1 MVDLSRSRR
10 ATTTNGNSGPDST
23 RKDVES
29 VAQVVVRVARGT
41 NRRNWTIQT
50 RETKA
55 AFVCLSI
62 ASGGASFEQEWDSHA
77 RASSPGE
84 TPSPIDDVIPR
95 FSSAKTFNMEAKKE
109 RHSPH
114 LPINQTRAF
123 PPWAQSPIITTFSKR
138 IQTPKSLAQSKA
150 H

>member
-62 ASGGASFEQEWDSHA
+62 ASGGASFEQEWVSRRKKLQYVPA
-77 RASSPGE
+77 PGTLPQRSSR
-84 TPSPIDDVIPR
+84 PI
-95 FSSAKTFNMEAKKE
+95 
-109 RHSPH
+109 RHC
-114 LPINQTRAF
+114 A
-123 PPWAQSPIITTFSKR
+123 
-138 IQTPKSLAQSKA
+138 
-150 H
+150 